1 MKQIVRQLDILRE
14 LQARH
19 YGMSARELADEYDVD
34 RRTIQRDLGD
44 LREAGFILNEK
55 RRADQRIYYQLQ
67 KDTGLPLN
75 FPIMEIAAMIFAEQ
89 AGMGLVGT
97 PFGEYL
103 RSAIRRLTQAM
114 PSEMR
119 QF

>member
-14 LQARH
+14 LQARR
-19 YGMSARELADEYDVD
+19 YGVSVREWVDEYNVD

-67 KDTGLPLN
+67 KDTGLPQN
-75 FPIMEIAAMIFAEQ
+75 FPIPCGLDWHD
-89 AGMGLVGT
+89 AGL
-97 PFGEYL
+97 
-103 RSAIRRLTQAM
+103 S
-114 PSEMR
+114 
-119 QF
+119 